1 LFNPAF
7 RGWQNPING
16 LSTAAA
22 GWRGRTCELLV
33 ASGAGERVAR
43 CTVVV
48 AVRAGVDG
56 EVLRQRE
63 RLAALVARVLR
74 AYTRAH
80 AHLLDK

>member
-1 LFNPAF
+1 
-7 RGWQNPING
+7 
-16 LSTAAA
+16 
-22 GWRGRTCELLV
+22 V

-43 CTVVV
+43 RTVVV

-74 AYTRAH
+74 AYTRTH